1 MDSLAVRRLST
12 LSEHVSGCLTVC
24 AQIKTQLTAGTPSTQ
39 QFSIEVG
46 KLRRSVDRLVQE
58 LQVVIKDTTEDVRHE
73 ITSRIDEMNNQQ
85 ITAEDLLVELEVLMN
100 VSTRN
105 PQMQTTVPTQST
117 FNSQSQ
123 LPKLQLASF
132 SGDILK
138 WTEFW
143 DRFSSVVDRRT
154 DIPDVDKLAYLVCSL
169 EGSAKQSIHG
179 LEMTNANYKV
189 AVQKLNERFGKPN
202 LIVDAHY
209 AALGRIPVA
218 KNTTIDCRRV
228 LDTVERHLRTLENL
242 GEDVNHNQLRTTI
255 MEKFPQ
261 EVIYELRLDLES
273 SNYSVKALRESL
285 EKIISAKETSFAMA
299 QSKAGSSQ
307 QCEIF
312 TTESLLTT
320 NHRDGKGREKR
331 HPPVKR
337 SSTFSV
343 QRGGVARRSGRD
355 QSPGPSVKRRRLDI
369 TTKPSKRRNLECV
382 FCQGEHYNDL
392 CKTVAT
398 PDDRKRHLAQAKR
411 CFQCLRQDHL
421 SNNCTDKRKCFHCGS
436 FGQHNRCLC
445 PKKFGEKNVS
455 DTLLT
460 VA

>member
-1 MDSLAVRRLST
+1 MESLAVRRLAS
-12 LSEHVSGCLTVC
+12 LSQHLKACIVSNECVKAKLSAGDEV
-24 AQIKTQLTAGTPSTQ
+24 TQAFQ
-39 QFSIEVG
+39 VEVE
-46 KLRRSVDRLVQE
+46 KLRNSSNRLVTEVHKLFQSGPNSETVTQEMTTSLAEANE
-58 LQVVIKDTTEDVRHE
+58 LQIA
-73 ITSRIDEMNNQQ
+73 
-85 ITAEDLLVELEVLMN
+85 AEDLIVELDIYLKSNITSSRDEPRAA
-100 VSTRN
+100 STLGGH
-105 PQMQTTVPTQST
+105 
-117 FNSQSQ
+117 

-228 LDTVERHLRTLENL
+228 LDAVERHLRTLENL

-355 QSPGPSVKRRRLDI
+355 QSPGPSVKRRRLDT

-382 FCQGEHYNDL
+382 FCQGELYNDL